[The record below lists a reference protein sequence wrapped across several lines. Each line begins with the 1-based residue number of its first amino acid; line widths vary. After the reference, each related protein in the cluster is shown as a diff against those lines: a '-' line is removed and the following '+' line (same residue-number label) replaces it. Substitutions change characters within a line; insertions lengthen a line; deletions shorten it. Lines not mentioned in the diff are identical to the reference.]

1 MVVGWSTSLLVNSF
15 ENFKEEEDDDWLVNL
30 AVKLAVAFDGELGLV
45 SQIVCHTG
53 NCEL

>member
-1 MVVGWSTSLLVNSF
+1 MMV
-15 ENFKEEEDDDWLVNL
+15 DWLVNL
-30 AVKLAVAFDGELGLV
+30 AVKLAVAFDGKLGLV